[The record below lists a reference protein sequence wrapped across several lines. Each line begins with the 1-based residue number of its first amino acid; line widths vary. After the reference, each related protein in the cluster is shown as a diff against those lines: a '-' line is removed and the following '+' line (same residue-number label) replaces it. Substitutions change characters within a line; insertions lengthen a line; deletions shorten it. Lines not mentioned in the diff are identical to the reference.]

1 MFPENPSAKI
11 KEIADSVLKLSDFY
25 IDNPQGETP
34 WTERFCQLAYRHYY
48 LPLNFLRLKTVIA
61 RGNQVGFFKGLKTF
75 VDWGCGPG
83 TASLALAADSGV
95 KQQIQKQV
103 LYDISQTAIEKFSD
117 LHGNLVNIEKPKTLR
132 LENFRGTSSCLVFS
146 YSLTEINELPPG
158 WNNYEALMIVEPS
171 TSDDGRKLMELRS
184 KLISAGYF
192 IWAPCTHQLACPLLT
207 LSKNDWCHDRAMVEA
222 PAWFSQVEQN
232 LPMKNK
238 TVTMSYLLARKT
250 PPAEVIHNYG
260 RLVGDSMEE
269 KGKTRQMFCR
279 GSEREFL
286 TWMHK
291 SIEPQTLP
299 RGELVC
305 QPREAEKKSNEIR
318 LFTPVKLD

>member
-1 MFPENPSAKI
+1 MFPENPAAKI

-25 IDNPQGETP
+25 IQNPQGETP
-34 WTERFCQLAYRHYY
+34 WAEKFCQMAYRHYY
-48 LPLNFLRLKTVIA
+48 LPLNFLRLKKVIE

-83 TASLALAADSGV
+83 TASLALAADISL
-95 KQQIQKQV
+95 KTQIQKQV

-117 LHGNLVNIEKPKTLR
+117 LHSSLVNAEKPKSFR
-132 LENFRGTSSCLVFS
+132 IENFAGASSCLVFS
-146 YSLTEINELPPG
+146 YSLTEINELPSG

-171 TSDDGRKLMELRS
+171 TSEDGRRLMELRT
-184 KLISAGYF
+184 KLINAGYF
-192 IWAPCTHQLACPLLT
+192 MWAPCTHQLACPLLT
-207 LSKNDWCHDRAMVEA
+207 LSKNDWCHDRALVEA
-222 PAWFSQVEQN
+222 PSWFSQVEQN

-250 PPAEVIHNYG
+250 PPPDSIQTYG

-269 KGKTRQMFCR
+269 KGKTRQLFCR
-279 GSEREFL
+279 GPEREFL

-299 RGELVC
+299 RGELVF
-305 QPREAEKKSNEIR
+305 QPSDAEKKSNEIR
-318 LFTPVKLD
+318 LKSNVQPI